1 MARVNAGKNS
11 KSRQELPTIQ
21 LVHRTYITLKEG
33 IHGRMKPDLF
43 ESFLDYTYSKKYQ
56 KTSPVAVDPMSGL
69 IEGYGDELKE
79 MFQETEVRSRAV
91 AYVMVLQIAKEK
103 EKMMEGETKEAMDI
117 ILDKADENGK
127 KRERDDVLTYGGM
140 EEFIGYI
147 LTSSIQTDIK
157 TTIYNQI
164 ATVEAISKDLYNTQQ
179 VNA

>member
-1 MARVNAGKNS
+1 
-11 KSRQELPTIQ
+11 
-21 LVHRTYITLKEG
+21 
-33 IHGRMKPDLF
+33 
-43 ESFLDYTYSKKYQ
+43 
-56 KTSPVAVDPMSGL
+56 
-69 IEGYGDELKE
+69 
-79 MFQETEVRSRAV
+79 
-91 AYVMVLQIAKEK
+91 
-103 EKMMEGETKEAMDI
+103 MMEGETKEAMDI